1 MKEGWLW
8 LSILNTTASPSPIS
22 MTPAFSPG
30 PWMTHGAFVGSMRKW
45 IFEDLYEQ
53 CSFHIAEKIPS
64 SVIDGSR
71 PTRARMRWYSSA
83 VRPCAAMS
91 AGLTFARLAIFG
103 RRLLFGAGSFL
114 GARAEGF
121 LDVFA
126 IALESGDH
134 RHASG
139 SFRGNGG

>member
-1 MKEGWLW
+1 
-8 LSILNTTASPSPIS
+8 
-22 MTPAFSPG
+22 
-30 PWMTHGAFVGSMRKW
+30 
-45 IFEDLYEQ
+45 
-53 CSFHIAEKIPS
+53 
-64 SVIDGSR
+64 
-71 PTRARMRWYSSA
+71 MRWYSSA

-103 RRLLFGAGSFL
+103 PRLLFGAGSFL

-139 SFRGNGG
+139 SFRGNGGERNLRPGLCPPLEVSDQAGGQAAPRGRAERTFHLVLPVRPQAQAVAPPP